1 MSNNIYT
8 QAVRDIKAPE
18 RAVGKMLETA
28 RSFDK
33 KEKVINMKKMRNGV
47 IAASLAAVLAVGGIF
62 GLSQISPKS
71 DNAGTSPKT
80 NSFIMTV
87 NAAEINDRDFTT
99 IGSLPYSR
107 FSAASRANAG
117 FNVDF
122 MNQIKGDNIESVT
135 YSIKGGA
142 FIITDEYSKKLIG
155 GKKSEINTAHE
166 ENKKL
171 YSEITVPYNDQ
182 PDGDKNINNE
192 IAFLLKSDFRAD
204 DKENTVLKFEE
215 LTTKYADIDF
225 DALSIAQKE
234 EFRIKWENYCNF
246 VLENNK
252 ILVKVKFK
260 DGKTDTKNMEFCSD
274 VTLDSN
280 EADIKDNNGNW
291 GTKIIE
297 YLTMQLKAKL
307 V

>member
-1 MSNNIYT
+1 MRKSIYT
-8 QAVRDIKAPE
+8 QAVDGIKAPD
-18 RAVGKMLETA
+18 RAVRKMLETA
-28 RSFDK
+28 RGFDK
-33 KEKVINMKKMRNGV
+33 KEKIINMKKFRNGV
-47 IAASLAAVLAVGGIF
+47 IAASLAAVLAVGGFF
-62 GLSQISPKS
+62 GVSQMKPKA
-71 DNAGTSPKT
+71 DNPKASPKT

-87 NAAEINDRDFTT
+87 NAAEINDTAFTT
-99 IGSLPYSR
+99 IGGLPYSR
-107 FSAASRANAG
+107 FSAGSRANAG

-122 MNQIKGDNIESVT
+122 MNHITGENIESIT

-225 DALSIAQKE
+225 DALSSAQKE

-260 DGKTDTKNMEFCSD
+260 DGKTDTKNMEFCSN

>member
-1 MSNNIYT
+1 MRKNIYT
-8 QAVRDIKAPE
+8 QAVDSIKAPD
-18 RAVGKMLETA
+18 RAVSKMLEAA
-28 RSFDK
+28 RGFDK
-33 KEKVINMKKMRNGV
+33 KEKIINMKKLRYGV
-47 IAASLAAVLAVGGIF
+47 IAASLAAVLALGGVF

-71 DNAGTSPKT
+71 DNAVTSPKT

-87 NAAEINDRDFTT
+87 NAAEINDKDFTT

-122 MNQIKGDNIESVT
+122 MNQIKGDNIESIT

-225 DALSIAQKE
+225 DALSSAQKE

-260 DGKTDTKNMEFCSD
+260 DGKTDTKNMEFCSN
-274 VTLDSN
+274 VMLDSN

>member
-1 MSNNIYT
+1 
-8 QAVRDIKAPE
+8 
-18 RAVGKMLETA
+18 
-28 RSFDK
+28 
-33 KEKVINMKKMRNGV
+33 
-47 IAASLAAVLAVGGIF
+47 
-62 GLSQISPKS
+62 
-71 DNAGTSPKT
+71 
-80 NSFIMTV
+80 
-87 NAAEINDRDFTT
+87 
-99 IGSLPYSR
+99 
-107 FSAASRANAG
+107 
-117 FNVDF
+117 
-122 MNQIKGDNIESVT
+122 MNQIKGDNIESIT

-142 FIITDEYSKKLIG
+142 FIITDEYSEKLIG

-225 DALSIAQKE
+225 DALSSAQKE

-260 DGKTDTKNMEFCSD
+260 DGKTDTKNMEFCSN
-274 VTLDSN
+274 VMLDSN
-280 EADIKDNNGNW
+280 ESDIKDNNGNW

>member
-1 MSNNIYT
+1 
-8 QAVRDIKAPE
+8 
-18 RAVGKMLETA
+18 
-28 RSFDK
+28 
-33 KEKVINMKKMRNGV
+33 
-47 IAASLAAVLAVGGIF
+47 
-62 GLSQISPKS
+62 
-71 DNAGTSPKT
+71 
-80 NSFIMTV
+80 MTV
-87 NAAEINDRDFTT
+87 NAAEINDKDFTT

-107 FSAASRANAG
+107 FSADSRANAG

-122 MNQIKGDNIESVT
+122 MNQIKGDNIESIT

-142 FIITDEYSKKLIG
+142 FIITDDYSKKLIG
-155 GKKSEINTAHE
+155 GKMSDTNTAHE

-171 YSEITVPYNDQ
+171 YSEIKVPYDDQ

-204 DKENTVLKFEE
+204 DKENAVLRFEE
-215 LTTKYADIDF
+215 LTAKYADTDLYT
-225 DALSIAQKE
+225 LSNAQKE
-234 EFRIKWENYCNF
+234 EVRTKLENYCNF

-252 ILVKVKFK
+252 ILVKVKYK

-280 EADIKDNNGNW
+280 EADVKDNNGNW

>member
-1 MSNNIYT
+1 MRKNIYT
-8 QAVRDIKAPE
+8 QAVDSIKAPD
-18 RAVGKMLETA
+18 RAVSKMLEAA
-28 RSFDK
+28 RGFDK
-33 KEKVINMKKMRNGV
+33 KEKIINMKKLRYGV
-47 IAASLAAVLAVGGIF
+47 IAASLAAVLALGGVF

-71 DNAGTSPKT
+71 DNAVTSPKT

-87 NAAEINDRDFTT
+87 NAAEINDKDFTT

-122 MNQIKGDNIESVT
+122 MNQIKGDNIESIT

-142 FIITDEYSKKLIG
+142 FIITDEYSEKLIG

-225 DALSIAQKE
+225 DALSSAQKE

-260 DGKTDTKNMEFCSD
+260 DGKTDTKNMEFCSN
-274 VTLDSN
+274 VMLDSN
-280 EADIKDNNGNW
+280 ESDIKDNNGNW

>member
-1 MSNNIYT
+1 MRKSIYT
-8 QAVRDIKAPE
+8 QAVDGIKAPD

-33 KEKVINMKKMRNGV
+33 MEKIINMKKMRNGV
-47 IAASLAAVLAVGGIF
+47 IAASLAAVFALGGIF

-87 NAAEINDRDFTT
+87 NAAEINDKDFTT

-107 FSAASRANAG
+107 FSADSRANAG

-122 MNQIKGDNIESVT
+122 MNQIKGDNIESIT

-155 GKKSEINTAHE
+155 GKMSDTNTAHE

-171 YSEITVPYNDQ
+171 YSEINVPYDDQ

-204 DKENTVLKFEE
+204 DKENAVLKFEE
-215 LTTKYADIDF
+215 LTAKYADIDF
-225 DALSIAQKE
+225 DTLSSAQKE
-234 EFRIKWENYCNF
+234 EIRIKMENYFNF

-252 ILVKVKFK
+252 LSVEVKYK
-260 DGKTDTKNMEFCSD
+260 DGRTEARTMEFCSD
-274 VTLDSN
+274 VRLDSN
-280 EADIKDNNGNW
+280 EADVKDENGNW
-291 GTKIIE
+291 ETKTIE
-297 YLTMQLKAKL
+297 YLSMQLKAKL

>member
-1 MSNNIYT
+1 MRKSIYT
-8 QAVRDIKAPE
+8 QAVDGIKAPD

-33 KEKVINMKKMRNGV
+33 KEKIINVKKIRNGV

-122 MNQIKGDNIESVT
+122 MNQIKGDNIESIT

-155 GKKSEINTAHE
+155 GKKSDLNTAHE

-171 YSEITVPYNDQ
+171 YSEITVPYNNQ

-225 DALSIAQKE
+225 DALSSAQKE
-234 EFRIKWENYCNF
+234 EFRIQWENYCNF

-260 DGKTDTKNMEFCSD
+260 DGKTDTKNMEFCSN
-274 VTLDSN
+274 VMLDSN

>member
-1 MSNNIYT
+1 MRKSIYT
-8 QAVRDIKAPE
+8 QAVDGIKAPD

-33 KEKVINMKKMRNGV
+33 KEKIINVKKIRNGV
-47 IAASLAAVLAVGGIF
+47 IAASLAAVLALGGIF

-87 NAAEINDRDFTT
+87 NAAEINDKDFTT
-99 IGSLPYSR
+99 IGSFPYSR
-107 FSAASRANAG
+107 FSSGSRANAG

-122 MNQIKGDNIESVT
+122 MNQIKGDNIESIT

-155 GKKSEINTAHE
+155 GKMSDTNTAHE
-166 ENKKL
+166 ENKRL

-182 PDGDKNINNE
+182 PSGDKNINNE
-192 IAFLLKSDFRAD
+192 IAFLLKSDFRVY
-204 DKENTVLKFEE
+204 DKENAVLRFEE
-215 LTTKYADIDF
+215 LTAKYADSDF
-225 DALSIAQKE
+225 DTLSNAQKE
-234 EFRIKWENYCNF
+234 EVRTKLENYCNF

-274 VTLDSN
+274 VMLDSN
-280 EADIKDNNGNW
+280 EADVKDNNGNW
-291 GTKIIE
+291 DTKTIE

>member
-1 MSNNIYT
+1 MRKSIYT
-8 QAVRDIKAPE
+8 QAVDGIKAPD

-33 KEKVINMKKMRNGV
+33 KEKVINMKKIRNGV

-87 NAAEINDRDFTT
+87 NAAEINDKDFTT

-107 FSAASRANAG
+107 FSAGSRANAG

-122 MNQIKGDNIESVT
+122 MNQIKGDNIESIT

-155 GKKSEINTAHE
+155 GKMSDTNTAHE

-171 YSEITVPYNDQ
+171 YSEIIVPYDDQ

-204 DKENTVLKFEE
+204 DKENAVLRFEE
-215 LTTKYADIDF
+215 LTAKYADTDF
-225 DALSIAQKE
+225 DTLSNAQKE
-234 EFRIKWENYCNF
+234 DVRAKLENYCNF

-252 ILVKVKFK
+252 ILVKVKYK

-274 VTLDSN
+274 VMLDSN
-280 EADIKDNNGNW
+280 EADVKDNNGNW
-291 GTKIIE
+291 DTKTIE

>member
-1 MSNNIYT
+1 MRKSIYT
-8 QAVRDIKAPE
+8 QAVDGMKAPD

-33 KEKVINMKKMRNGV
+33 KEKIINMKKIRNGV

-87 NAAEINDRDFTT
+87 NAAEINDKDFTT

-107 FSAASRANAG
+107 FSADSRANAG

-122 MNQIKGDNIESVT
+122 MNQIKGDNIESIT

-155 GKKSEINTAHE
+155 GKMSDTNTAHE

-171 YSEITVPYNDQ
+171 YSEINVPYDDQ

-204 DKENTVLKFEE
+204 DKENAVLRFEE
-215 LTTKYADIDF
+215 LTAKYADTDF
-225 DALSIAQKE
+225 YTLSNAQKE
-234 EFRIKWENYCNF
+234 EVRTKLENYCNF

-252 ILVKVKFK
+252 ILVKVKYK

-280 EADIKDNNGNW
+280 EADVKDNNGNW